1 MEGQM
6 WTASIAALLAPARG
20 VTLGLSFRVIPLQ
33 CLCQARRQLLQYH
46 FFHTIFRTFQY
57 ADLVLAERQDVK
69 MPAVLEHLENGLE
82 MELISQRQGFFK
94 NDWNLIILK
103 EARRH
108 KEGKPGALLPECALL
123 PQ

>member
-1 MEGQM
+1 
-6 WTASIAALLAPARG
+6 
-20 VTLGLSFRVIPLQ
+20 
-33 CLCQARRQLLQYH
+33 
-46 FFHTIFRTFQY
+46 
-57 ADLVLAERQDVK
+57 